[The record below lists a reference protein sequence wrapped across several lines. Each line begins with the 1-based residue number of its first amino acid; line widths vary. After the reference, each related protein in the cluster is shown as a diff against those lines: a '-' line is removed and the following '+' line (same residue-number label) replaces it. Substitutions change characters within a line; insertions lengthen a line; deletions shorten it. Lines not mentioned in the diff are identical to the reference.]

1 MQTLLSPN
9 DIFNLEKD
17 ALEKLKTFQ
26 TTYADYVRCG
36 PDTDTAARALYEVSG
51 NKCSSSPKTYADVDA
66 DYTKAL
72 SALTLLENAI
82 YQYASNNSAGT
93 SSSPV
98 VSRSSEHNV
107 FDASYNEIMNNYG
120 YIKNL
125 RQDLDAKLSDL
136 YEIGDTKSNFYQR
149 KLMSNSYTK
158 ILLTILA
165 TSLTVVVFI
174 SMSRKS

>member
-1 MQTLLSPN
+1 
-9 DIFNLEKD
+9 
-17 ALEKLKTFQ
+17 
-26 TTYADYVRCG
+26 
-36 PDTDTAARALYEVSG
+36 
-51 NKCSSSPKTYADVDA
+51 
-66 DYTKAL
+66 
-72 SALTLLENAI
+72 
-82 YQYASNNSAGT
+82 
-93 SSSPV
+93 
-98 VSRSSEHNV
+98 
-107 FDASYNEIMNNYG
+107 MNNYG

-149 KLMSNSYTK
+149 KLMSDSYTK